1 MRLIL
6 LSALAVLSTGCSWI
20 LGDNQAL
27 SYLDAQEAAETQVP
41 EGMTLD
47 TYDRFPVPE
56 LEGNPGPGEEFK
68 IPVPAPLTVAR
79 DDTEPTSLS
88 DFKRELNP
96 RFVRD
101 GAGTLTLQINARFAL
116 AWSRVADALAVTD
129 VKLTDLNR
137 SIGTYFLELPNP
149 AAEEDER
156 SWWGRLWGEKIEEV
170 LPYQLK
176 MIEAGDGVYLTLQE
190 DAETLAEDSL
200 TRDLLTQV
208 KLQLEK

>member
-6 LSALAVLSTGCSWI
+6 LSALAVFSTGCSWI

-41 EGMTLD
+41 EGMTLN
-47 TYDRFPVPE
+47 TYDRFPVPD

-79 DDTEPTSLS
+79 EDSEPTSLS

-116 AWSRVADALAVTD
+116 AWSRVADALSATD
-129 VKLTDLNR
+129 VRMTDLNR
-137 SIGTYFLELPNP
+137 SIGTYFLELLNP
-149 AAEEDER
+149 AAEEDDR

-176 MIEAGDGVYLTLQE
+176 MVEAGDGVYLTLQE